1 MTLLATA
8 SSRRFHFG
16 YCSAIFL
23 ASALSVFPFLATTD
37 RVDGYLPKPTYVMA
51 WLISSVILA
60 LMMKGFAS
68 VSSRRPWVVYLIPIG
83 LLGVGI
89 LRALP
94 VFGLRR
100 LSEYGDSNALGA
112 LISTAAPDFERWL
125 LGVTLLRNALAIS
138 NFLELGI
145 EIGTFVRASGS
156 IVMFCWAMWIIRVN
170 PNSVAAWLVTT
181 SPIWI
186 LFSIGYDEY
195 YPFVAGLMIAVCVHT
210 LSSKGLFQS
219 KTSYILTGLMPAL
232 YIGAIPISLAL
243 LLRTWADERD
253 WSARSKG
260 LGLYLITAAIA
271 IEVGGDFNLYIANL
285 TPELL
290 PESGGARSGD
300 SIFLSVSHALSL
312 DHLTDIWFWIS
323 CGSSGFVLWIASHM
337 TKSHEQNDDKSAL
350 GAINNRNIL
359 RHGATVG
366 LILLAAVFLLFMNP
380 LNGPTRDI
388 DLYFWTMAV
397 LLLTSG
403 FRFDRSVAQSSNP
416 VLAKQRVMTLAAF
429 GFAPATTA
437 LVVFGVAR

>member
-1 MTLLATA
+1 M
-8 SSRRFHFG
+8 
-16 YCSAIFL
+16 
-23 ASALSVFPFLATTD
+23 
-37 RVDGYLPKPTYVMA
+37 
-51 WLISSVILA
+51 
-60 LMMKGFAS
+60 
-68 VSSRRPWVVYLIPIG
+68 YLIPIG

-94 VFGLRR
+94 VLGLRR

-112 LISTAAPDFERWL
+112 LINSAAPDFERWL
-125 LGVTLLRNALAIS
+125 LGVTILRNTLAVS

-156 IVMFCWAMWIIRVN
+156 IVMFCWAVWIIRVN

-195 YPFVAGLMIAVCVHT
+195 YPFVAGLMIAVCLQT

-219 KTSYILTGLMPAL
+219 KTGYILAGAMPAL
-232 YIGAIPISLAL
+232 YIGAAPISLAL
-243 LLRTWADERD
+243 LLHTWADERD
-253 WSARSKG
+253 WPARLRG
-260 LGLYLITAAIA
+260 LGLSLITTAVA
-271 IEVGGDFNLYIANL
+271 IEVGGDFNLYVANL
-285 TPELL
+285 TQELL
-290 PESGGARSGD
+290 PESGGARPGD
-300 SIFLSVSHALSL
+300 SIFLSVSDALSL

-323 CGSSGFVLWIASHM
+323 CGSSGFVLWIASHVR
-337 TKSHEQNDDKSAL
+337 KSHEQNDDKGAL
-350 GAINNRNIL
+350 GTTNTRTML
-359 RHGATVG
+359 HHGAAVG
-366 LILLAAVFLLFMNP
+366 LILLAAIFLLFMNP

-416 VLAKQRVMTLAAF
+416 ILAKQRVMTLAAF